1 MTQPAGVV
9 SHCPS
14 VIADKAEQKKGAATM
29 AYPSTRGRVQYLPED
44 AIAALTERFDQFA
57 EQFGHN
63 ARDAG
68 NSVSSAI
75 NDGRRQVRNIADEGY
90 QDIRRHTRDGVE
102 HIKSPDREN
111 PLSSV
116 IVALAAGVL
125 IGKLL

>member
-1 MTQPAGVV
+1 
-9 SHCPS
+9 
-14 VIADKAEQKKGAATM
+14 M
-29 AYPSTRGRVQYLPED
+29 AYPTTRGRAQDLSTED

-63 ARDAG
+63 AREAG

-75 NDGRRQVRNIADEGY
+75 DDGRRQVRNIADEGY

-102 HIKSPDREN
+102 HVSHRIEKN